1 MGLKVFENPEFGAVR
16 AVEMEGEPWFVGRDV
31 AEALGYS
38 NTKDALSTHVDC
50 EDKRILQRSEIT
62 TIENHI
68 PKSALPVNF
77 VHADIPNRGLT
88 IINES
93 GLYSLVLSSKL
104 PGAKKFKR
112 WVTAEVL
119 PSIRRHGIYAT
130 DQVLEEIISDPDTG
144 IRLLQQLKEERRK
157 VRELETKAEED
168 RPKVLFADSVSA
180 SDTTIL
186 VGDLAKLLR
195 QNGFAIGQNRLFE
208 LLRKEGFLIKD
219 GSRKNMPTQRAME
232 MGLFRVKER
241 AISNPDGTVRTT
253 LTTLVTG
260 KGQQFFVNRYLG

>member
-1 MGLKVFENPEFGAVR
+1 MRTPEFGAVR
-16 AVEMEGEPWFVGRDV
+16 TAEREGEPWFVGKDV
-31 AEALGYS
+31 AQALGYGEGKS
-38 NTKDALSTHVDC
+38 LANAVANHVDE
-50 EDKRILQRSEIT
+50 EDKGVTELMTPGGKQ
-62 TIENHI
+62 
-68 PKSALPVNF
+68 KM
-77 VHADIPNRGLT
+77 T

-112 WVTAEVL
+112 WVTSEVL
-119 PSIRRHGIYAT
+119 PSIRRRGVYAT
-130 DQVLEEIISDPDTG
+130 DRAIEEMIADPDTA
-144 IRLLQQLKEERRK
+144 IRLLREIKEERQK
-157 VRELETKAEED
+157 VRALEIKAEED

-180 SDTTIL
+180 SSTAIL

-195 QNGFAIGQNRLFE
+195 QNGFNIGQNRLFE

>member
-1 MGLKVFENPEFGAVR
+1 MDLKVFESPEFGAVR
-16 AVEMEGEPWFVGRDV
+16 TVELDGEPWFVGKDV
-31 AEALGYS
+31 ARALGY
-38 NTKDALSTHVDC
+38 KDTVNAMKTHVDE
-50 EDKRILQRSEIT
+50 EDKKGGWRIT
-62 TIENHI
+62 TPYGEQEMI
-68 PKSALPVNF
+68 
-77 VHADIPNRGLT
+77 

-180 SDTTIL
+180 SSTAIL

>member
-1 MGLKVFENPEFGAVR
+1 MELKVFENPEFGKIR
-16 AVEMEGEPWFVGRDV
+16 MVELDREPWFVGKDV
-31 AEALGYS
+31 AQALGYERA
-38 NTKDALSTHVDC
+38 TKAIQDHVDA
-50 EDKRILQRSEIT
+50 EDRDEVPIQDSIGRMQKT
-62 TIENHI
+62 
-68 PKSALPVNF
+68 PV
-77 VHADIPNRGLT
+77 
-88 IINES
+88 INES

-104 PGAKKFKR
+104 PGARKFKR

-130 DQVLEEIISDPDTG
+130 DQVLEEIIADPDTG

-180 SDTTIL
+180 STTAIL

-195 QNGFAIGQNRLFE
+195 QNGFSIGQNRLFE

-219 GSRKNMPTQRAME
+219 GARKNMPTQRAME

-260 KGQQFFVNRYLG
+260 KGQQFFVNRYLDGKEGDGE

>member
-1 MGLKVFENPEFGAVR
+1 MELKVFESPEFGAVR
-16 AVEMEGEPWFVGRDV
+16 TVELDGEPWFVGKDV
-31 AEALGYS
+31 ARALGY
-38 NTKDALSTHVDC
+38 KDTVNAMKTHVDE
-50 EDKRILQRSEIT
+50 EDKKGGWRIT
-62 TIENHI
+62 TPYGEQEM
-68 PKSALPVNF
+68 
-77 VHADIPNRGLT
+77 T

-119 PSIRRHGIYAT
+119 PSIRRHGIYAK
-130 DQVLEEIISDPDTG
+130 DQVLEDMIADPETG
-144 IRLLQQLKEERRK
+144 IRLLRQIKEERQR
-157 VRELETKAEED
+157 VRELEAKAADD

-219 GSRKNMPTQRAME
+219 GARKNMPTQRAME

>member
-1 MGLKVFENPEFGAVR
+1 MDLKVFENPEFGR
-16 AVEMEGEPWFVGRDV
+16 IRIVEREGDPWFVGKDV
-31 AEALGYS
+31 AKALGYS
-38 NTKDALSTHVDC
+38 DTKSAVSDHVDQ
-50 EDKRILQRSEIT
+50 EDREVIQRGQNATFEIPT
-62 TIENHI
+62 
-68 PKSALPVNF
+68 
-77 VHADIPNRGLT
+77 RGLT

-93 GLYSLVLSSKL
+93 GIYSLVLSSKL

-112 WVTAEVL
+112 WVTSEVL
-119 PSIRRHGIYAT
+119 PSIRRRGVYAT
-130 DQVLEEIISDPDTG
+130 DRAIEEMIADPDTA
-144 IRLLQQLKEERRK
+144 IRLLREIKEERKKIRA
-157 VRELETKAEED
+157 LEIKAEED
-168 RPKVLFADSVSA
+168 RPKVLFAESVSA
-180 SDTTIL
+180 SSTAIL

-195 QNGFAIGQNRLFE
+195 QNGFNIGQNRLFD

>member
-1 MGLKVFENPEFGAVR
+1 MELKVFENPEFGKIR
-16 AVEMEGEPWFVGRDV
+16 MVELDREPWFVGKDV
-31 AEALGYS
+31 AQALGYERA
-38 NTKDALSTHVDC
+38 TKAIQDHVDA
-50 EDKRILQRSEIT
+50 EDRDEVPIQDSIGRMQKT
-62 TIENHI
+62 
-68 PKSALPVNF
+68 PV
-77 VHADIPNRGLT
+77 
-88 IINES
+88 INES

-157 VRELETKAEED
+157 VRELESKAEED

>member
-1 MGLKVFENPEFGAVR
+1 MDLKVFENPEFGR
-16 AVEMEGEPWFVGRDV
+16 IRIVEREGDPWFVGKDV
-31 AEALGYS
+31 AQALGYGEGKS
-38 NTKDALSTHVDC
+38 LANAVANHVDE
-50 EDKRILQRSEIT
+50 EDKGVTELMTPGGKQ
-62 TIENHI
+62 
-68 PKSALPVNF
+68 KM
-77 VHADIPNRGLT
+77 T

-93 GLYSLVLSSKL
+93 GIYSLVLSSKL

-112 WVTAEVL
+112 WVTSEVL
-119 PSIRRHGIYAT
+119 PSIRRRGVYAT
-130 DQVLEEIISDPDTG
+130 DRAIEEMIADPDTA
-144 IRLLQQLKEERRK
+144 IRLLREIKEERQK
-157 VRELETKAEED
+157 VRALEIKAEED

-180 SDTTIL
+180 SSTAIL
-186 VGDLAKLLR
+186 VGDLPKQLR
-195 QNGFAIGQNRLFE
+195 QNGFNIGQNRLFE

-260 KGQQFFVNRYLG
+260 KGQQFFVNRYLGGV

>member
-1 MGLKVFENPEFGAVR
+1 MELKVFENPEFGEIR
-16 AVEMEGEPWFVGRDV
+16 TVEVEGEPWFVGKDI

-50 EDKRILQRSEIT
+50 EDKRIFQRSEIAT
-62 TIENHI
+62 FEI
-68 PKSALPVNF
+68 PT
-77 VHADIPNRGLT
+77 RGLT

-104 PGAKKFKR
+104 PDAKKFKR

-119 PSIRRHGIYAT
+119 PSIRRHGVYAT
-130 DQVLEEIISDPDTG
+130 DQVLEEMIADPDMG
-144 IRLLQQLKEERRK
+144 IRLLQRLKEERRR
-157 VRELETKAEED
+157 VRELEAQAAAD

-180 SDTTIL
+180 STTAIL

-195 QNGFAIGQNRLFE
+195 QNGFSIGQNRLFE

-219 GSRKNMPTQRAME
+219 GARKNMPTQRAME

-260 KGQQFFVNRYLG
+260 KGQQFFVSRYLDGKGGDEK

>member
-1 MGLKVFENPEFGAVR
+1 MELKVFENPEFGAVR
-16 AVEMEGEPWFVGRDV
+16 TVEREGEPWFVGKDV
-31 AEALGYS
+31 AQALGYGEGKS
-38 NTKDALSTHVDC
+38 LANAVANHVDE
-50 EDKRILQRSEIT
+50 EDKGVTELMTPGGKQ
-62 TIENHI
+62 
-68 PKSALPVNF
+68 KM
-77 VHADIPNRGLT
+77 T

-93 GLYSLVLSSKL
+93 GIYSLVLSSKL

>member
-1 MGLKVFENPEFGAVR
+1 MELKVFENPEFGAVR
-16 AVEMEGEPWFVGRDV
+16 TAEREGEPWFVGKDV
-31 AEALGYS
+31 AQALGYGEGKS
-38 NTKDALSTHVDC
+38 LANAVANHVDE
-50 EDKRILQRSEIT
+50 EDKGVTELMTPGGKQ
-62 TIENHI
+62 
-68 PKSALPVNF
+68 KM
-77 VHADIPNRGLT
+77 T

-93 GLYSLVLSSKL
+93 GIYSLVLSSKL

-112 WVTAEVL
+112 WVTSEVL
-119 PSIRRHGIYAT
+119 PSIRRRGVYAT
-130 DQVLEEIISDPDTG
+130 DRAIEEMIADPDTA
-144 IRLLQQLKEERRK
+144 IRLLREIKEERQK
-157 VRELETKAEED
+157 VRALEIKAEED

-180 SDTTIL
+180 SSTAIL

-195 QNGFAIGQNRLFE
+195 QNGFNIGQNRLFE
-208 LLRKEGFLIKD
+208 LLRKGGFLIKD

>member
-1 MGLKVFENPEFGAVR
+1 MDLKVFENPEFGAVR
-16 AVEMEGEPWFVGRDV
+16 AVDVDGEPWFVGKDV

-38 NTKDALSTHVDC
+38 DTKSAVSDHVDQ
-50 EDKRILQRSEIT
+50 EDRKIIQRWQNAAFEIPT
-62 TIENHI
+62 
-68 PKSALPVNF
+68 
-77 VHADIPNRGLT
+77 RGLT

-93 GLYSLVLSSKL
+93 GLYSLVLTSKL

-260 KGQQFFVNRYLG
+260 KGQQFFVNRYLGGV